1 MRTGTDLL
9 GATVSSLQHISRES
23 TKMGQGMSNI
33 VITSPNF
40 SGGSR
45 GEALRARPPTLCLDQ
60 NEARRPDRPSPSS
73 QGLDDAPPPPPS
85 QGLDPPLNFNELL

>member
-45 GEALRARPPTLCLDQ
+45 GEALRARPPTLFLDQ
-60 NEARRPDRPSPSS
+60 NEARRPDRPSP
-73 QGLDDAPPPPPS
+73 PPS
-85 QGLDPPLNFNELL
+85 QGPDPALNFNELL